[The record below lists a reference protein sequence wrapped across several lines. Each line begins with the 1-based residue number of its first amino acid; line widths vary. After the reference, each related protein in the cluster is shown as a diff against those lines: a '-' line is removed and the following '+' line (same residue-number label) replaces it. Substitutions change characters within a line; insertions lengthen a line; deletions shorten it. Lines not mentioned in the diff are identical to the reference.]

1 MMPQERRLNTR
12 KVPEHLTYIGLPFNN
27 GGIVLD
33 ISEGGLGFH
42 AIAPI
47 VADGPIAFRFSVGS
61 AKRIKAVGELTWID
75 KTGRTGGL
83 RFTELPDEVRQ
94 IIRAWTGQPETSVQD
109 VGIAESVIPAEV
121 AGSEGVGVG
130 LAANESTAEPQFG
143 AAIAIIC
150 EYDLA
155 PFVHTTDY
163 ELEMETATAP
173 MTETDLTAAW
183 NLSLL
188 PLEGEGEMETLAAA
202 VTDADRA
209 ATGYFPLIP
218 PDLEL
223 EMEIVAASVTDADQ
237 VATEYFP
244 LIPPDVELEAALA
257 KEADFSPGAA
267 RSNPV
272 LYNLE
277 PPVYS
282 SPSYS
287 LSMFPLTPYS
297 TTETNFL
304 SISRPGAIKHPIP
317 AIALTAVFAFFTAVG
332 IFSYLSTTLLGQLVL
347 AWGGEAIIGLQM
359 PSNPQAFTIPANS
372 VPESTKSARN

>member
-1 MMPQERRLNTR
+1 MMPQERRFSTR

-33 ISEGGLGFH
+33 LSVGGLSFH
-42 AIAPI
+42 SIAPI

-61 AKRIKAVGELTWID
+61 AKRIKAVGELAWID

-83 RFTELPDEVRQ
+83 RFTELPDEIRQ
-94 IIRAWTGQPETSVQD
+94 IIRAWTGQPVTAAQD
-109 VGIAESVIPAEV
+109 IRVAESVIPAEV
-121 AGSEGVGVG
+121 AGSEGAGVG
-130 LAANESTAEPQFG
+130 LAANESTAEPQVG
-143 AAIAIIC
+143 AAIAISS

-163 ELEMETATAP
+163 ELEVETATGP
-173 MTETDLTAAW
+173 MTETDLAATW
-183 NLSLL
+183 NL
-188 PLEGEGEMETLAAA
+188 PLIPPEGDGEMETL
-202 VTDADRA
+202 
-209 ATGYFPLIP
+209 
-218 PDLEL
+218 
-223 EMEIVAASVTDADQ
+223 AASVTDADQ
-237 VATEYFP
+237 AATGYFQ

-257 KEADFSPGAA
+257 KEADFSPDAV

-272 LYNLE
+272 LYNFE

-282 SPSYS
+282 SPAYS
-287 LSMFPLTPYS
+287 LSMFPLRPYS
-297 TTETNFL
+297 TPETNFVPF
-304 SISRPGAIKHPIP
+304 SRPGTLKHPIA

-359 PSNPQAFTIPANS
+359 PSNPQASTIPANS